1 MNDDQR
7 QFLSLLRQPPMRLT
21 ADQVAWA
28 INCAPHDIPVLVSA
42 RLLKPL
48 GTPAPNGTKFFATAE
63 ILQRAQDRSWLA
75 KVTSAVQ
82 DHWRGKNALKCQ
94 GPQRGGRVPV
104 NGARRVLNQ
113 HSGV

>member
-7 QFLSLLRQPPMRLT
+7 QFLSLLKQPPMRLT
-21 ADQVAWA
+21 AEQVAWT

-48 GTPAPNGTKFFATAE
+48 GTPAPNGTKFFATSE
-63 ILQRAQDRSWLA
+63 ILQRTQDRSWLA
-75 KVTSAVQ
+75 KVTTAVQ

-94 GPQRGGRVPV
+94 DSRREERLPV
-104 NGARRVLNQ
+104 NGRGRVIN
-113 HSGV
+113 